1 MIKKSVGDDIQN
13 IVNDVPQSWTDLVD
27 KGLLVILQK
36 NGNEISLKIS
46 WSKKLMFADIH
57 NYKLFKTDLNTT
69 EQRFSNISEVVDHQ
83 KEVVQNKIFETE
95 SKVIGFDIIQ
105 PPEIPI
111 TIQK

>member
-1 MIKKSVGDDIQN
+1 MQHSV
-13 IVNDVPQSWTDLVD
+13 V
-27 KGLLVILQK
+27 KILP
-36 NGNEISLKIS
+36 LD
-46 WSKKLMFADIH
+46 WSGVRLSMLTTAQQCKKLMFADLN

-69 EQRFSNISEVVDHQ
+69 EHRFANISEVVDHQ

-95 SKVIGFDIIQ
+95 SKVIGYDLIQ